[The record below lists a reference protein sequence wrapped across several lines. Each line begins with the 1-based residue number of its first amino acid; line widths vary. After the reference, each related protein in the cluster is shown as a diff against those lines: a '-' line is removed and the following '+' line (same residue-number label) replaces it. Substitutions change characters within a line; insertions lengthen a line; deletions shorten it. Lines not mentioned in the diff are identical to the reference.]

1 MATFGALQTAVSK
14 RLLDASNTAVSASDV
29 ASAINETIA
38 YWKFRRFWFNEIQD
52 QVTLTAQD
60 AVIPYTG
67 AILVWNSENGS
78 ANIEYSNMRYQLT
91 KINQQDYNNLWLGNG
106 YGIPQYYAR
115 VGQHYVMYPLPDRNY
130 TLNRTYL
137 KEYDALVDAS
147 DTNDFTN
154 YAERLVRLWTVADL
168 IAEFRQDEK
177 MESYFRNSA
186 NDAYRQ
192 LSVMS
197 DKSDG
202 SGSLSL
208 NSALL

>member
-52 QVTLTAQD
+52 QVTLVQQD

-67 AILVWNSENGS
+67 DILVWNSENGS

-115 VGQHYVMYPLPDRNY
+115 VGQDYVMYPLPDRNY

-137 KEYDALVDAS
+137 KEYDALVDAG

>member
-1 MATFGALQTAVSK
+1 MATFGELQTAVSK

-29 ASAINETIA
+29 AAAINESIA
-38 YWKFRRFWFNEIQD
+38 YWKFRRFWFNE
-52 QVTLTAQD
+52 VTDSVSLTAQNS
-60 AVIPYTG
+60 VIPETG
-67 AILVWNSENGS
+67 DILVPNSENGS
-78 ANIEYSNMRYQLT
+78 FSIQYSDMRYQLT
-91 KINQQDYNNLWLGNG
+91 KINQEDYNNLWLGNG

-115 VGQHYVMYPLPDRNY
+115 IGDEYHMYPLPDRNY
-130 TLNRTYL
+130 DLKRTYL
-137 KEYDALVDAS
+137 KEYAALVNDS

-154 YAERLVRLWTVADL
+154 YAYRLIRLWTVADL

-192 LSVMS
+192 LQVMS

-208 NSALL
+208 NSSLL

>member
-29 ASAINETIA
+29 AAAINESIA

-52 QVTLTAQD
+52 SVTLTAQD

-67 AILVWNSENGS
+67 DILVFNSENGS
-78 ANIEYSNMRYQLT
+78 VNIEYSNMRYQLT

-115 VGQHYVMYPLPDRNY
+115 VGQDYVMYPLPDIAY

-137 KEYDALVDAS
+137 KEYAALVNAG

-154 YAERLVRLWTVADL
+154 FAERLIRLWTAADL

-192 LSVMS
+192 LCVMS

-208 NSALL
+208 NSSLL

>member
-67 AILVWNSENGS
+67 DILVWNSENGS

-91 KINQQDYNNLWLGNG
+91 KINQQEYNNLWLGNG

-115 VGQHYVMYPLPDRNY
+115 VGQDYVMYPLPDRNY